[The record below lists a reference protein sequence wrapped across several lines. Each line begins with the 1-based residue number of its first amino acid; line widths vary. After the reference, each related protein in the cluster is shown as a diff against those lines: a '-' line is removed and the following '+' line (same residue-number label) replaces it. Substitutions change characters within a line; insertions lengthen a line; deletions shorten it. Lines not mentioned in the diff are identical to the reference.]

1 MTSWASLTANG
12 LSIGALVMLIIGG
25 LLSSRLWTWRQVD
38 RLIKQH
44 ETAIKDMQLAH
55 ANALATAKDQ
65 YEIGLRS
72 HTESWK
78 TAHADAVRREGEW
91 RSIAM
96 DWQKVATMLGEAIEP
111 MHEQS
116 ATVLTIVRELQ
127 TAQARRGNR

>member
-1 MTSWASLTANG
+1 MAGWSQLAANG
-12 LSIGALVMLIIGG
+12 LSIGSLVMLIVIG
-25 LLSSRLWTWRQVD
+25 LLSSKLWTWRQVD

-44 ETAIKDMQLAH
+44 ENAMASEHTANTLAQ
-55 ANALATAKDQ
+55 TIAKEQ
-65 YEIGLRS
+65 YETALRS

-96 DWQKVATMLGEAIEP
+96 DWQKVATMMGEAIEP

-116 ATVLTIVRELQ
+116 ATVLAIVRELQ